1 MSTTTDEAVALTF
14 AKEGDART
22 ASTLVVASMGM
33 IDRGA
38 TLDWL
43 SQYPHE
49 REILLP
55 PLTAMEVVDIE
66 DFVDS
71 GAFQIRKLHVRLN
84 TNMVSMTIENL
95 LSVRK
100 KQVSERAEIVARDMS
115 NHDMAADIGRRTKK
129 LRATQAKVQLQPSEA
144 FNTNQAF
151 LSKIDQVKSLMPQT
165 GDCIQEL
172 YGHSRDVYGLV
183 ATASGFASSSWDGT
197 LRLWTLGDDST
208 YSNTNELQLPSA
220 SLSLVAAGVDWV
232 ASSQFDGVISMHSLA
247 ITDTN
252 SADLLEQQPTAALES
267 RLESR
272 LTAVRHGEDIGIEG
286 AEELTAVRRS
296 SSATKK
302 LTHEGSSTAVVSLAV
317 LSRAS
322 SPLRP
327 DDVTVSVDE
336 APSLVPSANSAVWL
350 ACGSMDGTISLWEVG
365 ETSKLVQSVGGR
377 SQVGHGHGHGDGG
390 HSETVR
396 ALVWA
401 HLGADDVLVSG
412 SFDRTII
419 IWRLTSNGRLERIN
433 NLGNED
439 GAHEG
444 AVTALACIDAGGAR
458 ITSAGE
464 NGTIKL
470 WDLSS
475 PAQVTR
481 TIELQGKGVCSL
493 AWLANPSNTGHDWL
507 ACGMGDNTIILCDLE
522 TGREVTTMHGHSGA
536 VHALLWLESKGWLVS
551 GSSDAT
557 VRTWRV
563 RSGSG

>member
-100 KQVSERAEIVARDMS
+100 KQVSELAEIVARDMS
-115 NHDMAADIGRRTKK
+115 NHDMAADIGKRTRK

-183 ATASGFASSSWDGT
+183 ATESGFASSSWDGT
-197 LRLWTLGDDST
+197 LRVWTLGDDST
-208 YSNTNELQLPSA
+208 YTNTTELQLPSA

-232 ASSQFDGVISMHSLA
+232 ASSQFDGVVSMHSLS
-247 ITDTN
+247 ITETDT
-252 SADLLEQQPTAALES
+252 AGIVEHRATAALES
-267 RLESR
+267 RL
-272 LTAVRHGEDIGIEG
+272 AAFRHGEEVCIEG
-286 AEELTAVRRS
+286 AEELTAARRS
-296 SSATKK
+296 SAATKK

-317 LSRAS
+317 LSTAS

-336 APSLVPSANSAVWL
+336 VSSLVPAASTTVWL
-350 ACGSMDGTISLWEVG
+350 ACGSMDGSISLWEVHAG

-377 SQVGHGHGHGDGG
+377 SQAGHGHGHGDGG
-390 HSETVR
+390 HSGTVR

-401 HLGADDVLVSG
+401 HLGEDNVLVSG
-412 SFDRTII
+412 SFDCTII
-419 IWRLTSNGRLERIN
+419 VWRLTSNGRLEQIK
-433 NLGNED
+433 NLGSEE
-439 GAHEG
+439 GTHEG

-458 ITSAGE
+458 IASAGE

-475 PAQVTR
+475 PAQATR
-481 TIELQGKGVCSL
+481 TIELHGKGVCSL
-493 AWLANPSNTGHDWL
+493 AWLANPANTGHDWL
-507 ACGMGDNTIILCDLE
+507 ACGMGDNIIILCDLE